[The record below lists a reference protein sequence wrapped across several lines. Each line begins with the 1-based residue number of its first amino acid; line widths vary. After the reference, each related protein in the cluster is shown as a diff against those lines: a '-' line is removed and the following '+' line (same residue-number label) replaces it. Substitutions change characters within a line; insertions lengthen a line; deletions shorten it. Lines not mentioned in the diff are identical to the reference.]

1 MIDILSDNQTVRATV
16 GGELSLDDYHQLE
29 EALRHGF
36 RFSGKINLIIDLR
49 DMLSYSI
56 DVAWEDLHFTR
67 AYNEDFGR
75 IAIITN
81 SQWITWSALFFA
93 LFSHND
99 IRVFEDNA
107 SAEAWLQ
114 EAGGPAASGAQ

>member
-16 GGELSLDDYHQLE
+16 GGELSLADYRQLE

-36 RFSGKINLIIDLR
+36 RFGGKINLIIDLR
-49 DMLSYSI
+49 DMLGYSI
-56 DVAWEDLHFTR
+56 DVAWEDLRFAR

-75 IAIITN
+75 IAIVTR

-99 IRVFEDNA
+99 IRIFEDNA
-107 SAEAWLQ
+107 SAESWLL
-114 EAGGPAASGAQ
+114 EAGGPAAAGTQ